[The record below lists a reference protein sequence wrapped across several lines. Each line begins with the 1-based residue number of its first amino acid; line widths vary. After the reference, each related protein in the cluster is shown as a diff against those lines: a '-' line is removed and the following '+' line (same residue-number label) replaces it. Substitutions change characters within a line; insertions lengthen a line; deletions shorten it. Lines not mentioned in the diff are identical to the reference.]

1 MDSEKEGKTERWPNG
16 LNLDGML
23 VCPRVNRESVTR
35 RMSAL
40 PPNLLYD
47 SCAGAREACRE
58 VVFSGNLASVK
69 AGLKRH
75 SP

>member
-1 MDSEKEGKTERWPNG
+1 MARWSESRRSAG
-16 LNLDGML
+16 LSSG
-23 VCPRVNRESVTR
+23 VNRESVTR
-35 RMSAL
+35 RASAL
-40 PPNLLYD
+40 PPDLLYD